1 MPIVMVHV
9 PAWKVTMPADSSPT
23 SPRTDSEH
31 LAVLGYE
38 DTFNRSMTLWA
49 NFALGF
55 TYLSPLVGVY
65 SLFALA
71 VSTGGP
77 PSIFWLLI
85 VGGGQMLVALVFGEV
100 VSQYPI
106 HGGIYPWTRR
116 LWGRRYAWMSA
127 WVYIWAMIVT
137 ITAVAQYGSGFL
149 ASLVGLPVTKTV
161 TLGLTV
167 LFLVVALGLNF
178 TGTKTLGRVA
188 KIGLA
193 AELIGVIAVGLYLL
207 IFQRQQEFSVFF
219 TSMGVEGNGSY
230 GAAFLGAALAG
241 LFLFYGFEA
250 CGDVAEE
257 TADPARSIP
266 RAMILTI
273 VVGGVS
279 SLLAFGGYVM
289 AAPNLQ
295 AIVDGKDADPIPA
308 ILQASLGDIG
318 AKIFLL
324 VALTAFL
331 SCVLSLQAAA
341 SRLLFSFARDGMIP
355 GHRWLARVSPRSK
368 VPTNALIVAC
378 SIPVVICVIIF
389 VGPDGLLTQITSFA
403 VLGIYVAFQS
413 VVLASLRQR
422 IKGWRPAGPFS
433 LGKFGFAIN
442 VAALVYGIFAMV
454 LIALPGRSGV
464 FLNDW
469 IVLIGLAIVIG
480 IGLLYLFIAR
490 PDRQSNAPEG
500 DAIRVAELLR
510 SHGK

>member
-1 MPIVMVHV
+1 MSANPST
-9 PAWKVTMPADSSPT
+9 PGNLG
-23 SPRTDSEH
+23 DSEH

-38 DTFNRSMTLWA
+38 DSFNRSMTLWA

-85 VGGGQMLVALVFGEV
+85 VGAGQMLVALVFGEV

-137 ITAVAQYGSGFL
+137 ITAVAEFGSGFL
-149 ASLVGLPVTKTV
+149 ASLFDMTVTKPVTLV
-161 TLGLTV
+161 LTV
-167 LFLVVALGLNF
+167 LFLVVALALNF
-178 TGTKTLGRVA
+178 TGTKTLARVA
-188 KIGLA
+188 RIGLA

-207 IFQRQQEFSVFF
+207 IFQRHQEFSVFF
-219 TSMGVEGNGSY
+219 NSMGVQGNGSY
-230 GAAFLGAALAG
+230 VGAFLGAALAG

-257 TADPARSIP
+257 VADPARRIP
-266 RAMILTI
+266 TAMIMTI
-273 VVGGVS
+273 VVGGIS
-279 SLLAFGGYVM
+279 ALFAFGGYIM
-289 AAPNLQ
+289 AAPDLQ
-295 AIVDGKDADPIPA
+295 AIVSGKDTDPIPA
-308 ILQASLGDIG
+308 ILKASLGDVG
-318 AKIFLL
+318 AKIFLV

-355 GHRWLARVSPRSK
+355 GHKWLAKVSPRSK

-378 SIPVVICVIIF
+378 TIPVVLCLIIF

-403 VLGIYVAFQS
+403 VLGIYVAFQA

-422 IKGWRPAGPFS
+422 VKGWRPAGPFS
-433 LGKFGFAIN
+433 LGRAGFAVN
-442 VAALVYGIFAMV
+442 VAALAYGVFAMV
-454 LIALPGRSGV
+454 LLAWPGRSGV

-469 IVLIGLAIVIG
+469 IVLIGLAIVMIV
-480 IGLLYLFIAR
+480 GLLYLFIAR
-490 PDRQSNAPEG
+490 PDSKSDAPEG
-500 DAIRVAELLR
+500 DAIHVAELLR
-510 SHGK
+510 AHGK